1 MLDRTHLERVL
12 KINGV
17 SPTADDEEI
26 RAVLL
31 SARYRDDEVSMALL
45 VLREN
50 VNTIA
55 TRVDGLQ
62 KLMRSDQSLSAKE
75 ISSLLGIEVL
85 VPTISRPKEQPA
97 SASVSIGQHLA
108 IATLSLLIALIG
120 IGLAMYVEEFGV
132 FHASAAIMPYEW

>member
-17 SPTADDEEI
+17 SPTAADEEI

-50 VNTIA
+50 VDTKG
-55 TRVDGLQ
+55 TRVDSLQ
-62 KLMRSDQSLSAKE
+62 KIMRSDQMLSAKE
-75 ISSLLGIEVL
+75 ISSLLGIEVS
-85 VPTISRPKEQPA
+85 VPAIGRPKEQPA
-97 SASVSIGQHLA
+97 PASVLIGQRLA
-108 IATLSLLIALIG
+108 IAILSLLIALIG

-132 FHASAAIMPYEW
+132 FHASAAITPYEW